1 MGGVAPM
8 FGQWNH
14 FASYAVEKIPYA
26 IERYTN
32 EVKRLHRVLEHRL
45 AESHWLAG
53 DEYSMADII
62 TFPWI
67 RGAERRNIDL
77 ADYPSVKRWHDEMAA
92 RPAVQRGLAVLADRA
107 WRGPTTD
114 AERENYFGATQFAA
128 R

>member
-1 MGGVAPM
+1 
-8 FGQWNH
+8 
-14 FASYAVEKIPYA
+14 
-26 IERYTN
+26 
-32 EVKRLHRVLEHRL
+32 VLDHRL
-45 AESHWLAG
+45 AESHSLAG

-92 RPAVQRGLAVLADRA
+92 RPAVQRGVAVLAEHS
-107 WRGPTTD
+107 WRGPIND
-114 AERENYFGATQFAA
+114 AERENYFGKTQFAA

>member
-1 MGGVAPM
+1 MLEVWTWPTPNGYKA
-8 FGQWNH
+8 
-14 FASYAVEKIPYA
+14 
-26 IERYTN
+26 ERYTN

-45 AESHWLAG
+45 AESRWLAG

-67 RGAERRNIDL
+67 GDAERRNIDL

-92 RPAVQRGLAVLADRA
+92 RPAVQRGVAVLADRA
-107 WRGPTTD
+107 RRGPITD
-114 AERENYFGATQFAA
+114 TERENYFGKTQFAA